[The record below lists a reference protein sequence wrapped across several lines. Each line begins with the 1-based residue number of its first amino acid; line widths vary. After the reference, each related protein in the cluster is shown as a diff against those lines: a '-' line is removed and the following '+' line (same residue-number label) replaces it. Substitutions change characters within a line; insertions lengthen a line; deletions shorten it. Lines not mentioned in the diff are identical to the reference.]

1 MQVGAASTSSIAL
14 LPVPVNRR
22 EDALGRAA
30 EKQRQLAIEP
40 AEQAS
45 QREAPR
51 AETTRVRVRAA
62 AEAQQASS
70 QAQEVLRDLP
80 ARQRSA
86 LQSYL
91 SNGPTL
97 EERLGVD
104 LAGIDVYA

>member
-22 EDALGRAA
+22 EDALERAA
-30 EKQRQLAIEP
+30 EQRRQVVVEP
-40 AEQAS
+40 AEQAP
-45 QREAPR
+45 QR
-51 AETTRVRVRAA
+51 ETTRVRVRASA
-62 AEAQQASS
+62 AAQQASN

-80 ARQRSA
+80 PRQRSA

-91 SNGPTL
+91 SNGPSM

>member
-22 EDALGRAA
+22 EDVA
-30 EKQRQLAIEP
+30 ERSAEQRRQLIVEQ
-40 AEQAS
+40 AEQTPE
-45 QREAPR
+45 QREVVQAR
-51 AETTRVRVRAA
+51 RVRASV
-62 AEAQQASS
+62 EAQQASN
-70 QAQEVLRDLP
+70 QAQEVLRDVP
-80 ARQRSA
+80 PRQRSA

-91 SNGPTL
+91 NNGPSI

>member
-1 MQVGAASTSSIAL
+1 MQVGAATTSSIAL

-22 EDALGRAA
+22 EDALERAA
-30 EKQRQLAIEP
+30 EQRRQVVVEP
-40 AEQAS
+40 AEQAP
-45 QREAPR
+45 QRE
-51 AETTRVRVRAA
+51 TIQTRVRASAA
-62 AEAQQASS
+62 AQQASN

-91 SNGPTL
+91 NNGPSM